1 MLEQGGLEPERRR
14 FDVKRYIPT
23 ALRAQDK
30 SVSLF
35 PTDDS
40 LVYGENPFAIFQ
52 QAPSGL
58 LEPRFYAMKKTAM
71 TIMCLLVSEQESKNA
86 SIV

>member
-30 SVSLF
+30 SVSPLS
-35 PTDDS
+35 TDDA
-40 LVYGENPFAIFQ
+40 LVYGENLFAVFQ

-58 LEPRFYAMKKTAM
+58 LDPRFYAMKKTAM
-71 TIMCLLVSEQESKNA
+71 TIMCLLVNA